1 MHDVEGIAS
10 GTDSRNAEM
19 IAKLV
24 KGSNFRR
31 AADYVL
37 RAGKPAPQVAL
48 IGGNMVG
55 KDGRSLAAEFRA
67 GRELRP
73 DVPRPVWHAMLAL
86 APQQSLTTDAWTRA
100 VRTFMSEMGLNP
112 DRHQWCLVLHKDTRH
127 EHVHILASRI
137 SVIDGLLAREMRGD
151 FRISHKAAAVAAAE
165 VGLAPVVSRRYGPSK
180 RPWVA
185 RC

>member
-1 MHDVEGIAS
+1 MHDTEGIAS
-10 GTDSRNAEM
+10 RADWRNADV

-31 AADYVL
+31 AADYLL
-37 RAGKPAPQVAL
+37 RAGKVAPRVAL
-48 IGGNMVG
+48 LGGNMIG
-55 KDGRSLAAEFRA
+55 RDGRSLADEFRV

-73 DVPRPVWHAMLAL
+73 DVLRPVWHAVLAL
-86 APQQSLTTDAWTRA
+86 SPQQSLTADAWTRA

-151 FRISHKAAAVAAAE
+151 FRLSHKAAAVAVAE
-165 VGLAPVVSRRYGPSK
+165 VGLAPVVSRQYGASK
-180 RPWVA
+180 RRWVA